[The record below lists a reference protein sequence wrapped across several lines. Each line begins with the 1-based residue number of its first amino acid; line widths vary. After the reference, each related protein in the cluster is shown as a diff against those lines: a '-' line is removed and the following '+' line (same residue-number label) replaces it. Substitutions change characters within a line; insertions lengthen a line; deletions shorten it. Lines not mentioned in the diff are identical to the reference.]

1 MTFVRAKKRFYLEEI
16 ITKNKKANKGFWGMK
31 TKANQPLL
39 FQCKKEFN
47 FPYSKKTIRINK
59 ENEIIKKII
68 KVNSLKGSSKRKME
82 IELKK
87 LSKKRKLN
95 LIIKWPKKKK

>member
-1 MTFVRAKKRFYLEEI
+1 LEEI

-47 FPYSKKTIRINK
+47 FPYSKKQLELI
-59 ENEIIKKII
+59 
-68 KVNSLKGSSKRKME
+68 RKM
-82 IELKK
+82 K
-87 LSKKRKLN
+87 
-95 LIIKWPKKKK
+95 